1 MFFQLEGDDD
11 PGLYIGAIILDD
23 SQAVKVYQ
31 LSVYINKV
39 DVYDEEEDTDPSDDQ
54 DSDDETETDDEK
66 YPIEDSSDSENEKD
80 SEE

>member
-31 LSVYINKV
+31 LSVYINRV

-54 DSDDETETDDEK
+54 DSDDKTETDDEK
-66 YPIEDSSDSENEKD
+66 
-80 SEE
+80 

>member
-39 DVYDEEEDTDPSDDQ
+39 DVYDEEEDTDLSDDQ

-66 YPIEDSSDSENEKD
+66 
-80 SEE
+80 

>member
-23 SQAVKVYQ
+23 SQAEKVYQ

-66 YPIEDSSDSENEKD
+66 
-80 SEE
+80 

>member
-1 MFFQLEGDDD
+1 MFFQLEGNED

-39 DVYDEEEDTDPSDDQ
+39 DVYEEEEDTEPPDDQ
-54 DSDDETETDDEK
+54 DSDDETEIDDEEK
-66 YPIEDSSDSENEKD
+66 TVEESSDSEDEKD

>member
-39 DVYDEEEDTDPSDDQ
+39 DVYDEEEDTDPSDD
-54 DSDDETETDDEK
+54 
-66 YPIEDSSDSENEKD
+66 
-80 SEE
+80 